1 MEPPDADDRP
11 RPSVVARLRPLLPH
25 YVPIIALARTYPRA
39 WLRPDLLAGVTSW
52 VVMVP
57 VALAY
62 AGLAGVPPEIGLTT
76 AFVAMTAYAIFG
88 TSRHLK
94 VTTSSTMAIM
104 SAAVVLDLAAG
115 DPSRYLVLTSALA
128 LIVGVMLVA
137 AGIARLGFVA
147 DFLTKSVVTGFIF
160 GLAITIVIGQ
170 IPKLLGVPSGSGSV
184 PDQVRQLI
192 AEIPDVNPATLAI
205 GLASL
210 VVILV
215 LRSISRKIPGSLI
228 ALVIGIVAV
237 PLLNLESRGVSV
249 VGEVTTGLPSLS
261 IPFVP
266 LSTIPLLV
274 LGASG
279 IVFLAVGESV
289 GSARAFAERHKYEID
304 ADQELL
310 ALGAANLATGM
321 FGGFTTDA
329 SLSQTATAES
339 AGAKSQ
345 LASVVTAVLILAT
358 AVFLAPAFANLPNAV
373 LGAIVIAASLSLMDV
388 TEMRRYWAWRRTDF
402 LIALV
407 ALIGVVL
414 TTVLIGLIIAVLLSV
429 MFLLYR
435 ASRPYVAS
443 LGRIPGYR
451 STFGDL
457 LRHPDAEPIPGLLV
471 LRLDAP
477 LYFFNANVA
486 RTQIRDLLR
495 AQDPPPHGL
504 LIDLAATADLDVTT
518 TDMLFDLVA
527 DLQERSIELMLAQVK
542 SSVRDRLRRT
552 GLIDR
557 IGEDRLYLSLG
568 SAVTDFQRRW
578 PPEAVAAAG
587 AAATAGVADAG
598 DAPSDGGV
606 EPGPH

>member
-1 MEPPDADDRP
+1 
-11 RPSVVARLRPLLPH
+11 
-25 YVPIIALARTYPRA
+25 
-39 WLRPDLLAGVTSW
+39 
-52 VVMVP
+52 MVP

-115 DPSRYLVLTSALA
+115 NPSLYLVLTSALA
-128 LIVGVMLVA
+128 LIVGVMFVA

-192 AEIPDVNPATLAI
+192 AEIPDVNPATLAV
-205 GLASL
+205 GLVSL

-237 PLLNLESRGVSV
+237 PLFNLESRGVSV

-339 AGAKSQ
+339 AGARSQ
-345 LASVVTAVLILAT
+345 LASIVTAVLILAT

-402 LIALV
+402 TIALV

-457 LRHPDAEPIPGLLV
+457 FRHPEAEPIPGLLV

-495 AQDPPPHGL
+495 AQRPGASRPADRPRRDRRPRRDHDRHAVRPRRRPPGALDRADARPGQELRPGSAAPHRPDRPDRRGPPVPLAGL
-504 LIDLAATADLDVTT
+504 GGDRLPTPLAARGGCGGGCAD
-518 TDMLFDLVA
+518 
-527 DLQERSIELMLAQVK
+527 
-542 SSVRDRLRRT
+542 
-552 GLIDR
+552 
-557 IGEDRLYLSLG
+557 
-568 SAVTDFQRRW
+568 
-578 PPEAVAAAG
+578 
-587 AAATAGVADAG
+587 TAGVAEAG
-598 DAPSDGGV
+598 DVPSDGRV
-606 EPGPH
+606 EPGPG